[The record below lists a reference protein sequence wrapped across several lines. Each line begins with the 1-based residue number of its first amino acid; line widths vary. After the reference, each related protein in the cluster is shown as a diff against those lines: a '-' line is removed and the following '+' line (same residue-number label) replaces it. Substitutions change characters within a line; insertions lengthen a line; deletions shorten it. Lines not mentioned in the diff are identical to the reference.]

1 MGVSPLSIT
10 VMYKEFILQQ
20 IDSAGDIQL
29 INVQ

>member
-10 VMYKEFILQQ
+10 VMCKEFILQQ